1 MAATATTR
9 NRNLNLNL
17 LTQIEAVSCDG
28 LDPLHT
34 RESLVLMMKTIYKL
48 AAQAIDDAE
57 DEGDCDSESEGDSP
71 ER

>member
-1 MAATATTR
+1 MAATATHR
-9 NRNLNLNL
+9 NRNVNL
-17 LTQIEAVSCDG
+17 LAQIEAVSCDG

-48 AAQAIDDAE
+48 AAQATENEEDDF
-57 DEGDCDSESEGDSP
+57 GSESDST

>member
-9 NRNLNLNL
+9 NRNVNL
-17 LTQIEAVSCDG
+17 LAQIEAVSCDG

-48 AAQAIDDAE
+48 AAQAIDDETE
-57 DEGDCDSESEGDSP
+57 DDFDSEGDSP